1 MKKCKCDRKKEA
13 VKDGEIR
20 ARYVMDNCPECNAPR
35 IKKPE
40 MIEYS
45 LCVVEG
51 KESRILYCPWCGGE
65 L

>member
-1 MKKCKCDRKKEA
+1 MRKCKCDRFKEA

-20 ARYVMDNCPECNAPR
+20 DRYIMENCSECNTPKR
-35 IKKPE
+35 KKPE
-40 MIEYS
+40 TIEYS

-51 KESRILYCPWCGGE
+51 KESRIFYCCWCGGE

>member
-1 MKKCKCDRKKEA
+1 MKKCKCQRFKEA

-20 ARYVMDNCPECNAPR
+20 ARTIMENCPECGSER
-35 IKKPE
+35 IKKP
-40 MIEYS
+40 IVIKYS

-51 KESRILYCPWCGGE
+51 KEPEVFYCLWCGGK

>member
-1 MKKCKCDRKKEA
+1 MKKCKCQRFKEA

-20 ARYVMDNCPECNAPR
+20 ARTIMENCSKCGSLI

-40 MIEYS
+40 TIEYS

-51 KESRILYCPWCGGE
+51 KESEIFYCCWCGGK